1 MLMLSTNAAVARI
14 KSKTNGAAYPPLEVW
29 SEEQAVAI
37 NDAAIRLK
45 FVMLRFAAKY
55 FCP

>member
-45 FVMLRFAAKY
+45 LLMLRLVAKC
-55 FCP
+55 F